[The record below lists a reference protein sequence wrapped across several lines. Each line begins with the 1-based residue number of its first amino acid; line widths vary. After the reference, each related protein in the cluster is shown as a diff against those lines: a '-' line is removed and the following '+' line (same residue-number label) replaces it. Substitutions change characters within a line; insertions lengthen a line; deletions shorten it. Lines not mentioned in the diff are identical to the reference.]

1 MIKKAIIL
9 ISLLFVKLCI
19 ASNEQGICFVENKN
33 QWKSA
38 VLFKA
43 DLDGGNLHLEK
54 DRLLFHF
61 YEKEKYR
68 KFHGISKEEYAKI
81 KELKIGV
88 SAFEIKFLNS
98 SFQSAQGK
106 KANHDYNN
114 YFIGN
119 KQKNW
124 ASNVKK
130 YNEVYYNNLYPGVD
144 FEIIGLKN
152 SVKYNFYV
160 QPNSNPNQI
169 QLNYN
174 GVDSVFLDKGQLNI
188 INSVGTILEQAPFAY
203 QYIDGKRVKVN
214 CEFVLTNNTV
224 SFQLGNYNKN
234 YELII
239 DPILVFSSYSG
250 STSDNF
256 GMTAT
261 NDNQGHLI
269 SGGIAFDIGYPTTL
283 GAYDTTYDGIVQFG
297 NCDVVLS
304 KYNNNGSNLMYST
317 YLGGTGTENVNS
329 IIVNKQNELFIY
341 GVTSSIDF
349 PFTKT
354 AYDTIFNGGT
364 FANYGQQG
372 TVFNAGTDIYVS
384 KLNTNGSSLLA
395 STFIGGSQ
403 NDGLSGSAELN
414 FNYGDVF
421 RGEIMLDDYS
431 EVYVVSST
439 LSADFPVTTGVVQP
453 LKKANY
459 DACVFKFNSDLSS
472 LLWSTFLGGSNQD
485 AGYSLTVNDSLQVF
499 ITGGTNSV
507 DFYSTTNAYQSNFQ
521 GGLSDGFITV
531 LSKDAT
537 SVISSTYTGT
547 SAYDQSYFI
556 QLDPKG
562 FPYIFGQTQGYGS
575 FPISSGVYSN
585 ANSGLFIQKFEK
597 NLSGILFST
606 LLGSGSSK
614 IDLSP
619 TAFLVDNC
627 ETIYLAG
634 WGGNIITG
642 IPTLNM
648 PLTANAIQSNT
659 DGFNFYLMR
668 LDKDALSLSYATY
681 FGGNLSREHVDGGT
695 NRFDKQG
702 VVYQSV
708 CAGCGNHDDFPTT
721 PGAWSATNNS
731 NNCNNGVFKFDFEQK
746 IVTANITS
754 QSFKICAPSTM
765 QFFNSSGGFTSYTWD
780 FGNGD
785 VTSTDLNPSRTYNVP
800 GIYPV
805 KLIVE
810 NPLSCN
816 LRDTNFIYVEVLPPL
831 NVDFDFLV
839 TDCGTNVDFID
850 KTTGSELNSLSYFW
864 DFGSGIT
871 SDEQSPKLDFTY
883 QGTYNVELLVTSS
896 LGCKDSV
903 EVQIELGK
911 TKITSDT
918 IICQPG
924 NLQLFAS
931 GGLEYDWQPV
941 SKLTNSKIANPIAT
955 VSETTTFT
963 CRIKTADSVGNP
975 CIVDLST
982 VVQVSN
988 LYKIN
993 IQATDTIFKG
1003 DTIQLNALPVGN
1015 YLYSWSPINSLSN
1028 YKIYNPLAF
1037 PDESTIYK
1045 LKMAD
1050 ELGCTKDVEVKI
1062 NVEEVFCKEPN
1073 IFVPNTFT
1081 PNQDNLNELF
1091 RVRGK
1096 HIDVESFY
1104 FAVYNRWGELIFE
1117 TTDFSKGWDGN
1128 YKGKALDPDVFA
1140 YYVKLNCIDGEE
1152 FFKKGNITLIR

>member
-1 MIKKAIIL
+1 MAT
-9 ISLLFVKLCI
+9 
-19 ASNEQGICFVENKN
+19 NEQGICFVENKN
-33 QWKSA
+33 QWKST

-81 KELKIGV
+81 KDLKIGV

-98 SFQSAQGK
+98 SFQLAEGK
-106 KANHDYNN
+106 KAHQDYNN

-119 KQKNW
+119 NKKTW
-124 ASNVKK
+124 AGNVKK
-130 YNEVYYNNLYPGVD
+130 YNEVYYNNLYQGID

-152 SVKYNFYV
+152 AVKYNFYV
-160 QPNSNPNQI
+160 QPNTNPNQI
-169 QLNYN
+169 QLKYN
-174 GVDSVFLDKGQLNI
+174 GTDSIFLDKGQLNI
-188 INSVGTILEQAPFAY
+188 ITSVGTILEQAPFAY
-203 QYIDGKRVKVN
+203 QYIDGKRIKIN
-214 CEFVLTNNTV
+214 CEFVLKNNTV
-224 SFQLGNYNKN
+224 SFQLGKYNKN

-239 DPILVFSSYSG
+239 DPELIFSSYSG
-250 STSDNF
+250 SIADNF

-261 NDNQGHLI
+261 PDNYGNLI

-283 GAYDTTYDGIVQFG
+283 GAYDTTYDGLVQSG
-297 NCDVVLS
+297 SCDVVLS
-304 KYNNNGSNLMYST
+304 KYNNNGTVLMYST
-317 YLGGTGTENVNS
+317 YLGGTETEVVNS

-341 GVTSSIDF
+341 GITGSSNF
-349 PFTKT
+349 PVTKT
-354 AYDTIFNGGT
+354 AFDTVFNGGV
-364 FANYGQQG
+364 FADYSSGQG
-372 TVFNAGTDIYVS
+372 TRFNHGTDIYVS
-384 KLNTNGSSLLA
+384 KLSANGMSLLA
-395 STFIGGSQ
+395 STFIGGTQ
-403 NDGLSGSAELN
+403 NDGLNISSELK
-414 FNYGDVF
+414 FNYGDIF
-421 RGEIMLDDYS
+421 RGEIMVDEYS
-431 EVYVVSST
+431 EVYVASTT
-439 LSADFPVTTGVVQP
+439 LSSDFPVTVGVVQP
-453 LKKANY
+453 VNKGFSE
-459 DACVFKFNSDLSS
+459 ACVFKFNSNLSE
-472 LLWSTFLGGSNQD
+472 LIWSTFLGGTKQD
-485 AGYSLTVNDSLQVF
+485 AGYSLAVNDSLHVYV
-499 ITGGTNSV
+499 TGGTNSS
-507 DFYSTTNAYQSNFQ
+507 DFFSSTNAYQSILQ
-521 GGLSDGFITV
+521 GTSADGFLTI
-531 LSKDAT
+531 LNKDAT
-537 SVISSTYTGT
+537 AVIASTLTGT
-547 SAYDQSYFI
+547 SLYDQSYFI
-556 QLDPKG
+556 QLDLKG
-562 FPYIFGQTQGYGS
+562 YPYILGQTQAYS
-575 FPISSGVYSN
+575 TFPISNGVYSN
-585 ANSGLFIQKFEK
+585 PNSSLFIQKFK
-597 NLSGILFST
+597 KDLTGFLFST

-619 TAFLVDNC
+619 TAFLVDYC

-634 WGGNIITG
+634 WCGEFG
-642 IPTLNM
+642 PTTTM
-648 PLTANAIQSNT
+648 TLTSDAKQDTT
-659 DGFNFYLMR
+659 DGFDFYLMR
-668 LDKDALSLSYATY
+668 LDKDSADLSYASY
-681 FGGNLSREHVDGGT
+681 FGGHLSREHVDGGT

-708 CAGCGNHDDFPTT
+708 CAGCTNNDDFPTT
-721 PGAWSATNNS
+721 PNVVSATNNS
-731 NNCNNGVFKFDFEQK
+731 TNCNNAVFKLDFEQK
-746 IVTANITS
+746 IVSANITA
-754 QSFKICAPSTM
+754 QSFKICAPYTM

-810 NPLSCN
+810 NPLTCN
-816 LRDTNFIYVEVLPPL
+816 LRDTNFIYVEVLPAL

-864 DFGSGIT
+864 DFGSGNT
-871 SDEQSPKLDFTY
+871 SEEKSPKFDFTNE
-883 QGTYNVELLVTSS
+883 GTYNVELLVSSS

-903 EVQIELGK
+903 EVQLELGK
-911 TKITSDT
+911 TKITPDT
-918 IICQPG
+918 IICNPG
-924 NLQLFAS
+924 NLQLLAS
-931 GGLEYDWQPV
+931 GGLEYDWQPT
-941 SKLTNSKIANPIAT
+941 SKLNNSKIANPLAT
-955 VSETTTFT
+955 IDETTTFT

-975 CIVDLST
+975 CVVDLST

-1003 DTIQLNALPVGN
+1003 DTIQLNALPAGN

-1037 PDESTIYK
+1037 PSESTIYK
-1045 LKMAD
+1045 LRMAD
-1050 ELGCTKDVEVKI
+1050 ELGCTKDAEVKI
-1062 NVEEVFCKEPN
+1062 NVEEVFCEEPN

-1081 PNQDNLNELF
+1081 PNQDNVNELF

-1117 TTDFSKGWDGN
+1117 TTDFTNGWDGV

-1140 YYVKLNCIDGEE
+1140 YYVKLKCIDGEE